1 MSQSSLILASRT
13 ATDYPCPSAPVTLLE
28 EMGGLP
34 FRRMISIFTVIM

>member
-1 MSQSSLILASRT
+1 MSKSRLILASGI

-34 FRRMISIFTVIM
+34 FRELFLFSQS